1 MAGMIVMADV
11 IKLCELDAS
20 ITTGGIDQT
29 GGSNA
34 CAGGTGTPF
43 RWMCLG
49 FTITLFHIGLSFLD
63 SMHLPSIQFHS
74 ICQVSSMCQLLYW
87 VLGLHK

>member
-34 CAGGTGTPF
+34 CVDVLDV
-43 RWMCLG
+43 LG